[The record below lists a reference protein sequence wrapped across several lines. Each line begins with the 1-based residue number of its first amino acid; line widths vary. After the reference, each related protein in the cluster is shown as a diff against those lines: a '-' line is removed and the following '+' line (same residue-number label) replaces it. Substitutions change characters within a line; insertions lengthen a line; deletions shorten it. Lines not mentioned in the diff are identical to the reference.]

1 MNAAAHVWWHFV
13 SGAVFRVFPDV
24 PCDAALG
31 RVSAGNG
38 WNGEMRLRTIAAR
51 AVTARASPK
60 TERAED
66 QLRIAEEILEA
77 LRDAGFNAE
86 LCDGATGLADKRLN

>member
-1 MNAAAHVWWHFV
+1 
-13 SGAVFRVFPDV
+13 
-24 PCDAALG
+24 
-31 RVSAGNG
+31 
-38 WNGEMRLRTIAAR
+38 MRFRTIAAR
-51 AVTARASPK
+51 AATANATPK
-60 TERAED
+60 TEREED

>member
-1 MNAAAHVWWHFV
+1 
-13 SGAVFRVFPDV
+13 
-24 PCDAALG
+24 
-31 RVSAGNG
+31 
-38 WNGEMRLRTIAAR
+38 MRFRTIAAR
-51 AVTARASPK
+51 AVTACASPK

-77 LRDAGFNAE
+77 LRDAGLNAE

>member
-1 MNAAAHVWWHFV
+1 MLAAFCIWCGFP
-13 SGAVFRVFPDV
+13 GFPDV

-38 WNGEMRLRTIAAR
+38 WNGEMRFRTIAAR

-60 TERAED
+60 TEREED
-66 QLRIAEEILEA
+66 QLRMAKEIVQA
-77 LRDAGFNAE
+77 LRDAGYSAE
-86 LCDGATGLADKRLN
+86 VGDGLARERLN

>member
-1 MNAAAHVWWHFV
+1 
-13 SGAVFRVFPDV
+13 
-24 PCDAALG
+24 
-31 RVSAGNG
+31 
-38 WNGEMRLRTIAAR
+38 MRFRTIAAR

-60 TERAED
+60 TEREED

-86 LCDGATGLADKRLN
+86 LCDGVTGLADKRLN

>member
-1 MNAAAHVWWHFV
+1 
-13 SGAVFRVFPDV
+13 
-24 PCDAALG
+24 
-31 RVSAGNG
+31 
-38 WNGEMRLRTIAAR
+38 MRFRTIAAR

-60 TERAED
+60 TEGEED

-86 LCDGATGLADKRLN
+86 LCDGVTGLADKRLN